1 MTESKRVFRPGWVIA
16 LAPAVLSVVAAFSLG
31 SARGED
37 LPTPDFNFADK
48 VGHFLAFGLVQ
59 LTHVRAVRFLR
70 EPSRHPAHIFVAV
83 AIASAWGGL
92 LEIWQMFLPYRTAEW
107 ADFVADSAGAAT
119 FGLVHWAWVR
129 RELGERV

>member
-1 MTESKRVFRPGWVIA
+1 GDCSRAEPRHDGDGDARRSTRRQRRISGRSHEKAALRERLQPYGRTDRVTESKRVFRPGWVIA

-70 EPSRHPAHIFVAV
+70 EPSRHPAHI
-83 AIASAWGGL
+83 
-92 LEIWQMFLPYRTAEW
+92 
-107 ADFVADSAGAAT
+107 
-119 FGLVHWAWVR
+119 
-129 RELGERV
+129 